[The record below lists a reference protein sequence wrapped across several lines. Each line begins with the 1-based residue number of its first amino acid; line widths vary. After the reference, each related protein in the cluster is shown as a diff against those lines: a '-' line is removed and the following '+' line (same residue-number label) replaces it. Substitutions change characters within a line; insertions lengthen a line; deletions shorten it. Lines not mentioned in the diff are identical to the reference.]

1 MSVQPHEAMDALQ
14 EHESIRA
21 QTRATLRDFWFPLG
35 VFGALMLASAP
46 VARAVLG
53 HLCGNAGCF

>member
-14 EHESIRA
+14 EYESIRA
-21 QTRATLRDFWFPLG
+21 QTRATLRDFWFPLV

-53 HLCGNAGCF
+53 HLYGNAGRF